1 MADIIETANTAYEAR
16 DKANDLIQSLKQQAK
31 RESAEFEKEL
41 RELSQIMEKNKKTLD
56 YMKLTEKNREV
67 DTQEAVDTE
76 KFNKTK
82 TQKLFREK
90 NVNQTMQEKILKF
103 EEDFAKI
110 QAATQIRDFDQ
121 LVSIF
126 IKNEEKVSKH

>member
-1 MADIIETANTAYEAR
+1 
-16 DKANDLIQSLKQQAK
+16 
-31 RESAEFEKEL
+31 
-41 RELSQIMEKNKKTLD
+41 MEKNKKTLD

-67 DTQEAVDTE
+67 DTQEQVDTE
-76 KFNKTK
+76 KFSKGK

-90 NVNQTMQEKILKF
+90 NVNQTMLEKLMKY

-110 QAATQIRDFDQ
+110 QAATQIRDFEQ

-126 IKNEEKVSKH
+126 IKNEEKVFIII